1 MPIGI
6 QIRILIEMS
15 CNHCVMHVKKELES
29 LNGITVENVE
39 IGKAVV
45 SGENINNDD
54 LVNAIDEAGY
64 EVKEIK
70 DL

>member
-1 MPIGI
+1 MKKEII
-6 QIRILIEMS
+6 IEGMS
-15 CNHCVMHVKKELES
+15 CHHCVMHVKKELES
-29 LNGITVENVE
+29 VNGITVENVE

-45 SGENINNDD
+45 SGENINNED